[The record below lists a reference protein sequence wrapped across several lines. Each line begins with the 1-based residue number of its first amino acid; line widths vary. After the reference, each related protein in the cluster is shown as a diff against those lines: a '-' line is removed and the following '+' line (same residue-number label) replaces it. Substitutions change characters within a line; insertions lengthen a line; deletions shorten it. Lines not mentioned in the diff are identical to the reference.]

1 MLGVNK
7 NEEAD
12 RRMPYRWNE
21 RRDMFGRAVTSVK
34 LKDRAGDD
42 AVAEVGDQVVVLTP
56 GDVCFVAGTI
66 LGFTPR
72 RVKVGFERG
81 GPRYYADA
89 SLMFHRKSTGV
100 PPGRNHND
108 ATESGDILEK
118 VEGRL
123 KEVAAELKAL
133 QEAFE
138 KLRISLQRGD
148 KEAKDTEV
156 VE

>member
-1 MLGVNK
+1 MLGVIK

-34 LKDRAGDD
+34 LKDRAGND

-89 SLMFHRKSTGV
+89 SLMFHRKNTGV
-100 PPGRNHND
+100 LPGRDRHHE
-108 ATESGDILEK
+108 TEAVDILEK
-118 VEGRL
+118 VESRL
-123 KEVAAELKAL
+123 KEVAAEIKAL
-133 QEAFE
+133 QEIFE
-138 KLRISLQRGD
+138 RLRLSLQKGEG
-148 KEAKDTEV
+148 EAKDTEV